1 MNLTNSFELL
11 VALKKSG
18 YRADIKDKLWWP
30 NSGTF
35 EVVVGAILTQ
45 QTKWENVE
53 ICLQNLKNANMLNI
67 HSLAKIDILTL
78 QALIK
83 PAGFYRKKAK
93 NIKLLSQ
100 NILNDFQSFEHFS
113 LHVKREWLLAQK
125 GLGKESCDSILCY
138 ACKQE
143 VMVVDSYTHRL
154 LNHFG
159 YEFETYEL
167 LQEWVYEGLYE
178 NEEKIKTLYNKNM
191 PMSEV
196 FARFHGKIVMFC
208 KENMRGKQVKK
219 ELSGL
224 TPD

>member
-1 MNLTNSFELL
+1 MSLANSFELL

-18 YRADIKDKLWWP
+18 YRADERDGLWWP

-53 ICLQNLKNANMLNI
+53 TCLQNLKNANILNI
-67 HSLAKIDILTL
+67 HSLAKVDILTL

-100 NILNDFQSFEHFS
+100 NILNDFQNFEYFS

-125 GLGKESCDSILCY
+125 GLGQESCDSILCY

-143 VMVVDSYTHRL
+143 FMVVDSYTSRL
-154 LNHFG
+154 LSHYG
-159 YEFETYEL
+159 YEFETYEEI
-167 LQEWVYEGLYE
+167 QEWLCDGLYE
-178 NEEKIKTLYNKNM
+178 NKEKLKLLYQKKLSF
-191 PMSEV
+191 SEI